1 MTEKKHVP
9 VPKDT
14 KAYTCANCGA
24 VALDANNIC
33 KVEGKRLKDLIIAL
47 YLPASTQVS
56 LQGKGHFQV
65 KKGVS
70 N

>member
-14 KAYTCANCGA
+14 RAYTCANCGA

-33 KVEGKRLKDLIIAL
+33 KVEGMGKNRIGVVSKD
-47 YLPASTQVS
+47 
-56 LQGKGHFQV
+56 
-65 KKGVS
+65 
-70 N
+70 

>member
-14 KAYTCANCGA
+14 RAYTCANCGA

-33 KVEGKRLKDLIIAL
+33 KVKVWAQNRIGVVSKDQSRRNTVI
-47 YLPASTQVS
+47 TE
-56 LQGKGHFQV
+56 
-65 KKGVS
+65 
-70 N
+70 